1 MKKIEININ
10 GAIGKENNTFENV
23 KKTLDQFDLSN
34 AKIVVNI
41 DSLGG
46 FVDDAF
52 GIYEYLNH
60 LKNEYGVIVE
70 TLCNGDYVAS
80 SATIIAQ
87 AASPN
92 MRGISKKT
100 SYLIHCCTR
109 DGENSFNNKS
119 HRDNLIRHDKRIAEV
134 YSDNSNGILN
144 EKRALKIMRENKGD
158 GEWQKPRE
166 VIENGLADFIIEDD
180 FIIEKRQSFILR
192 IFNKLKNIF

>member
-1 MKKIEININ
+1 ML
-10 GAIGKENNTFENV
+10 
-23 KKTLDQFDLSN
+23 KKTISQFDLSD

-52 GIYEYLNH
+52 EIYEYLNQ

-70 TLCNGDYVAS
+70 TLCNGYYVAS
-80 SATIIAQ
+80 SATVIAQ

-119 HRDNLIRHDKRIAEV
+119 HRDNLIRHDKRIAKI

-144 EKRALKIMRENKGD
+144 KARALIIMRKNRGD
-158 GEWQKPRE
+158 GEWQTSKE
-166 VIENGLADFIIEDD
+166 VIENGLADFIIE
-180 FIIEKRQSFILR
+180 KRQSFILR
-192 IFNKLKNIF
+192 VFNKIKNIF

>member
-1 MKKIEININ
+1 MNKIEININ
-10 GAIGKENNTFENV
+10 GLIGKEENNTLESV
-23 KKTLDQFDLSN
+23 KKTINQFDLSN

-46 FVDDAF
+46 YVDDAF
-52 GIYEYLNH
+52 GIYEYLNQ

-80 SATIIAQ
+80 SATVIAQ

-92 MRGISKKT
+92 MRGISKNT

-109 DGENSFNNKS
+109 DGENSFNNNR
-119 HRDNLIRHDKRIAEV
+119 HRDNLIEHDKRIAKI
-134 YSDNSNGILN
+134 YSKNSNGTLN
-144 EKRALKIMRENKGD
+144 EARALKIMRKNKGD
-158 GEWQKPRE
+158 GEWQTPKE
-166 VIENGLADFIIEDD
+166 VIENGLAD

>member
-1 MKKIEININ
+1 MKIIEININ
-10 GAIGKENNTFENV
+10 GSVGKENNTFENV

-52 GIYEYLNH
+52 GIYEYLNQ

-100 SYLIHCCTR
+100 NYLIHCCTR

-119 HRDNLIRHDKRIAEV
+119 HRDNLIRHDKRIAKV

-180 FIIEKRQSFILR
+180 FIIKRRQSFILR